1 MARKIFK
8 GISIEPLTSAEI
20 SEIQN
25 SGVIDRII
33 SSSYSFIDN
42 NLEKEPGKNIASY
55 LPVTLL
61 TKQDKVKQPIEEK
74 YSKRAGS
81 DFEGHKTAS
90 SQLLRAF
97 PVLNDVVTIAR
108 TEKVSIVENREKVAW
123 WLKNK
128 STLNS
133 ATHN

>member
-8 GISIEPLTSAEI
+8 GISIEPLTSVEI

-42 NLEKEPGKNIASY
+42 DLEKEPGKNIASY

-74 YSKRAGS
+74 YIKRANS
-81 DFEGHKTAS
+81 DFEGHKTVS
-90 SQLLRAF
+90 SHLFRAF
-97 PVLNDVVTIAR
+97 PVINDVVTIAR
-108 TEKVSIVENREKVAW
+108 TEKVSIAVNREKVA
-123 WLKNK
+123 
-128 STLNS
+128 
-133 ATHN
+133 